1 MHLNGLRNHAHMV
14 ILMEMSVSKLS
25 SSSSSFSS
33 FHFIALFFPKLPD
46 ITLSKKRL
54 HSKANQILIKIEAD
68 LLA

>member
-14 ILMEMSVSKLS
+14 ILMEMSVSKL